1 MNLEKMLELHE
12 GKETKPYVDT
22 VGKVTIGIGR
32 NLTDRGLSEDEIQ
45 YLFRNDIRIATQ
57 ELEWAFPWVRR
68 LDEVRKAVLIDMSFN
83 MGMPVLKTFKN
94 TLAAVETA
102 QYEKASKLM
111 LQSKWAT
118 QVGNR
123 AKRLSKMMQ
132 SGEWSTDL

>member
-1 MNLEKMLELHE
+1 MIEKLLELHE

-22 VGKVTIGIGR
+22 VGKITIGIGR
-32 NLTDRGLSEDEIQ
+32 NLTDRGLSEDEVQ
-45 YLFRNDIRIATQ
+45 YLFRNDVQIATQ
-57 ELEWAFPWVRR
+57 ELEWAFPWSRR

-83 MGMPVLKTFKN
+83 MGIPVLKTFTN

-111 LQSKWAT
+111 LQSKWAS